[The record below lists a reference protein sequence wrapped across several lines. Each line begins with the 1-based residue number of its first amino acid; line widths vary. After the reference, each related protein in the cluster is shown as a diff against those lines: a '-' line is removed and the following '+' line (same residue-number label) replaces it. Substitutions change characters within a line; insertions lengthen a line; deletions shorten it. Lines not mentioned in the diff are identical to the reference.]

1 MTVANRHRLRHNEPA
16 LYPDCPEQQQKH
28 FLRNHILILLSRPY
42 FFKAAR
48 SGDGDPAD
56 TDRDREHAADI
67 RTHSVWLRDFCAEN
81 ASDFTRRKE
90 SMMTDSGTQT
100 IPRVNH
106 ANVRSKTITMVQTA
120 LLVAVTLVM
129 GTTPLGTI
137 RTPFLSASIVTVPV
151 AIAAMTVGWQASLI
165 CGTVFGITSFINAV
179 NGTSGLL
186 TTLFTVNPFGV
197 FVTAV
202 VARALMGLM
211 DGLVFRALGALR
223 TAKPV
228 RFYLTALAAPLLNTL
243 FFMASLVLFFY
254 HSKPIMNLAAG
265 LGAVSPI
272 AFVVALVGVQGL
284 IEASVGCLLAGSV
297 GMGLARALRRSR

>member
-1 MTVANRHRLRHNEPA
+1 
-16 LYPDCPEQQQKH
+16 
-28 FLRNHILILLSRPY
+28 
-42 FFKAAR
+42 
-48 SGDGDPAD
+48 
-56 TDRDREHAADI
+56 
-67 RTHSVWLRDFCAEN
+67 
-81 ASDFTRRKE
+81 
-90 SMMTDSGTQT
+90 MTDSGTQA
-100 IPRVNH
+100 IPQTHNRTQ
-106 ANVRSKTITMVQTA
+106 VRSKTLGMVQTA

-202 VARALMGLM
+202 VARALMGLR